1 MTNFRLPRRVLGLTA
16 VAVLALAAPA
26 IATLVLAAPAVA
38 ASALR
43 NNPEHKR
50 LPPTANAGYFLGYP
64 SGTYSWHGCTATATR
79 GRVDR
84 LPQAPALL
92 RGTKQNAV
100 SFTVKLGLAP
110 YIAWRAKR
118 GWTICGVQ
126 ASARLRHAD
135 VDADLLA
142 EIGYTSGRQ
151 QGSTARG
158 DGRETIR
165 VPIPRKAINRGEFE
179 RYEGKTFSIVS
190 IQDVT
195 VYVKRVRGR

>member
-1 MTNFRLPRRVLGLTA
+1 MTRRISLAAL
-16 VAVLALAAPA
+16 AVLL
-26 IATLVLAAPAVA
+26 LAAPAVA
-38 ASALR
+38 AGLR
-43 NNPEHKR
+43 DNPEYKR

-64 SGTYSWHGCTATATR
+64 SHTYSWHGCTATATKASLR
-79 GRVDR
+79 RI
-84 LPQAPALL
+84 PEAPILL
-92 RGTKQNAV
+92 RGTKQGAV
-100 SFTVKLGLAP
+100 TFTPQLGTPP
-110 YIAWRAKR
+110 YISWQAKR

-126 ASARLRHAD
+126 ASAVLRNPD

-151 QGSTARG
+151 KGSTAR

-165 VPIPRKAINRGEFE
+165 VPIPRKAIDRAEYE

-195 VYVKRVRGR
+195 VYVKRS

>member
-1 MTNFRLPRRVLGLTA
+1 MTIIRFPRRVLGLA
-16 VAVLALAAPA
+16 VVVALALTVPA
-26 IATLVLAAPAVA
+26 GA
-38 ASALR
+38 ASLR
-43 NNPEHKR
+43 SNPEHKR

-64 SGTYSWHGCTATATR
+64 SGTYSWHGCTATATKGSLRRVPEAPPLRR
-79 GRVDR
+79 GSKQRAVAFSVQ
-84 LPQAPALL
+84 LGTAP
-92 RGTKQNAV
+92 
-100 SFTVKLGLAP
+100 S
-110 YIAWRAKR
+110 IAWQAKR

-126 ASARLRHAD
+126 ASALLRHAD

-151 QGSTARG
+151 TGSTARG

-165 VPIPRKAINRGEFE
+165 VPIPRNAIDRAEYE

-195 VYVKRVRGR
+195 VYVRRSR